1 MTGLL
6 LFFAALSIFPL
17 RPNAPFNLKKR
28 ISSPPFSL
36 CLSKL
41 FKYTLISGFID
52 LPAYAAAAVRSRQ
65 VAALFGPTL
74 IFESFF
80 PLLPLLSLPPPPLIA
95 LPSFVD
101 SNLNSLP
108 LSDLNSESIPFLSS
122 LPRGGRCPS
131 APRRAMC
138 GALKTRQGCL
148 RAKTSRCGRSGRL
161 VAHVGL
167 HRRTADAAEVAAVS
181 VQGQRLVLVVAATH
195 PGRRLGR
202 WLMCR
207 RTRQSQL

>member
-1 MTGLL
+1 M
-6 LFFAALSIFPL
+6 
-17 RPNAPFNLKKR
+17 

-52 LPAYAAAAVRSRQ
+52 LPAYAAAAIRSRQ

-74 IFESFF
+74 IFESFV
-80 PLLPLLSLPPPPLIA
+80 PLLPLLSLPPPPPIA

-101 SNLNSLP
+101 SNSNSLP
-108 LSDLNSESIPFLSS
+108 LSILNSESILFSSFLAT
-122 LPRGGRCPS
+122 RGRRPS

-138 GALKTRQGCL
+138 GALKTRRGCL
-148 RAKTSRCGRSGRL
+148 RAKTSRRGRSGHL
-161 VAHVGL
+161 VAHVGR
-167 HRRTADAAEVAAVS
+167 HRRTADAAEVVAVS
-181 VQGQRLVLVVAATH
+181 VQGQRRVLVLAATH
-195 PGRRLGR
+195 PGRQRGR

-207 RTRQSQL
+207 RTRRSQL